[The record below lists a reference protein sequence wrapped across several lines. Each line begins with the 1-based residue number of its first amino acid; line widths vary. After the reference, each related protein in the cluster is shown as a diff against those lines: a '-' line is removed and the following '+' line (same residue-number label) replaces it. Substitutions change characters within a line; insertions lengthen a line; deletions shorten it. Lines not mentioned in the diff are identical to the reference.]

1 MNPFRRWTVRLL
13 MALVVLIPLA
23 ATALYLINPLGVR
36 SYDPRQRILGHGP
49 YRVPANDMAPSLVPD
64 QIVLVRAGDYRK
76 QKLQRGDIVVFV
88 SPVDGNMWIK
98 RVVGLPG
105 ERISIDAGVL
115 LIDDRE
121 RVEDYVAA
129 GNAARG
135 YSRQMHE
142 LTVPEASYFLLGDN
156 RDNSHDGRL
165 MGATPQEDITGRI
178 VGILK

>member
-1 MNPFRRWTVRLL
+1 

-23 ATALYLINPLGVR
+23 AAGLYLVNPLGVR
-36 SYDPRQRILGHGP
+36 SYDPRQRILGYGP
-49 YRVPANDMAPSLVPD
+49 YRVPANAMAPGLVSD

-76 QKLQRGDIVVFV
+76 QRPQRGDIVVFV
-88 SPVDGNMWIK
+88 SPVDGNTWIK

-115 LIDDRE
+115 LIDGRE
-121 RVEDYVAA
+121 LVEDYVAA
-129 GNAARG
+129 GNATSD
-135 YSRQMHE
+135 YSREMHE
-142 LTVPEASYFLLGDN
+142 FTVPEASYFLLGDN

-178 VGILK
+178 VAILK